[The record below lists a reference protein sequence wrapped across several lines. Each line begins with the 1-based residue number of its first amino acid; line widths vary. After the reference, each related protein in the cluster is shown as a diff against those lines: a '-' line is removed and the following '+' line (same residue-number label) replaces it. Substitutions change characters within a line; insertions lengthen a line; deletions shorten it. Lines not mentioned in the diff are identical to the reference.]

1 MNEGEN
7 EMRRLL
13 FFFVFRFPIT
23 FIGGTFGVAQEI
35 LVVSCRV
42 WLTKIVAFKRMLL
55 HSLQSASLQYFAS
68 LFIAIFLMPN
78 IASDKYFKQINF
90 SHNRLKYLE
99 KFGEIFRSKSDSENK
114 SGEG

>member
-42 WLTKIVAFKRMLL
+42 
-55 HSLQSASLQYFAS
+55 
-68 LFIAIFLMPN
+68 
-78 IASDKYFKQINF
+78 
-90 SHNRLKYLE
+90 
-99 KFGEIFRSKSDSENK
+99 
-114 SGEG
+114 